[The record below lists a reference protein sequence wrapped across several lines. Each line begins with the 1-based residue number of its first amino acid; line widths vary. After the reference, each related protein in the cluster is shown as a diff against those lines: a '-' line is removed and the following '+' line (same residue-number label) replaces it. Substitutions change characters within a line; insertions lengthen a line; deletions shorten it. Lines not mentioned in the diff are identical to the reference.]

1 MSNTLRHTAIFL
13 FTLLAT
19 QFASAQ
25 SEPEQ
30 YSTIFEKLT
39 ATEGNELTLE
49 TDLTSFIGQKKT
61 NNYLPGV
68 LRTKDGK
75 SYQVEIRPR
84 GRYRRKV
91 SQIPPMKIRFS
102 EDELRAE
109 GLDTLNEIKIALPCF
124 DSDEGN
130 ELIVKEYL
138 AYRLFEKVSDA
149 YFRARLIN
157 LTIIDT
163 YDTKSKPKKMT
174 AIFVEDEE
182 EVAERFE
189 GLTRE
194 VIDQKLVGVKTICEK
209 QVVVNATGNYKT
221 YVAIELS
228 AQDLL
233 AAYNDRLSKDERLRI
248 DYDYEKFK
256 ETFDK
261 EMEKMG
267 K

>member
-1 MSNTLRHTAIFL
+1 MKTMTTNRTLSIALTAL
-13 FTLLAT
+13 LLA
-19 QFASAQ
+19 
-25 SEPEQ
+25 
-30 YSTIFEKLT
+30 
-39 ATEGNELTLE
+39 G
-49 TDLTSFIGQKKT
+49 
-61 NNYLPGV
+61 
-68 LRTKDGK
+68 
-75 SYQVEIRPR
+75 
-84 GRYRRKV
+84 
-91 SQIPPMKIRFS
+91 
-102 EDELRAE
+102 
-109 GLDTLNEIKIALPCF
+109 GLGAC
-124 DSDEGN
+124 
-130 ELIVKEYL
+130 
-138 AYRLFEKVSDA
+138 
-149 YFRARLIN
+149 
-157 LTIIDT
+157 
-163 YDTKSKPKKMT
+163 KPKKDKAKAETVKPPSGETEVNVLCSGPEFFTNDKVFRANNLGESMDQAT
-174 AIFVEDEE
+174 SKKKALANARADLASAIQTQIKGVIDNYVNSRELNNKE

-233 AAYNDRLSKDERLRI
+233 AAYNERLSKDERLRI